1 MEEAGVLVRF
11 VSPTCLREQTATHVN
26 FRWLKKTQIII
37 SQRSLPE
44 NFTAWGS
51 ET

>member
-11 VSPTCLREQTATHVN
+11 VSPTYLREQTATHVN
-26 FRWLKKTQIII
+26 FRWLKKNSIII

-44 NFTAWGS
+44 NLNAWES